1 MVDPAVNTIGFPVLS
16 LIVLVPL
23 AGAMLLLW
31 LKDDLQ
37 IKRLALLVTTLDL
50 ALTLKLL
57 AHFNP
62 DTHLMQF
69 SEQYEWIPALD
80 IHYAL
85 GVDGI
90 SVLFVFLSA
99 FLGWI
104 CVLASWRAIEQHV
117 KGFMCA
123 LLVMQAL
130 MLGVFCAMDLFLFF
144 IFWEA
149 MLIPMYLIIGVWGGD
164 NRIYAAFKFFLYTLA
179 GSVLFLV
186 GMIVLYFE
194 GGQSFDI
201 PTLMTQ
207 KYPFTVQFWVFIAFF
222 IAFAIKVP
230 MFPFHTWL
238 PDAHVQAPTA
248 GSIVLA
254 GVLLKMGAYGFLR
267 FSLPMLPL
275 ATHYFATPVVL
286 ASLVAIIYGGYLAL
300 AQDDLKKLVAYS
312 SISHMGFVTV
322 GLFVLNVAGLK
333 GGILQMF
340 SHGIITGALFLLV
353 GLVYERTHTRLIS
366 DYGGLMKVMPIYTTG
381 LAFFTLAAMA
391 LPGTSAFIG
400 ELLVLVGVF
409 GFSKI
414 VAALAVIGALLSAG
428 YLLSMFKR
436 VALGKV
442 TNQALT
448 KSWDLDARE
457 VVALLSLALF
467 VLWVGFYPMPFLN
480 IMHASV
486 EHLLQQTQAQV
497 VLISR

>member
-1 MVDPAVNTIGFPVLS
+1 MVDSAVDTMGFPVLS
-16 LIVLVPL
+16 LIVLLPL
-23 AGAMLLLW
+23 AGALLLLW
-31 LKDDLQ
+31 LKDELQ

-57 AHFNP
+57 VDFDPH
-62 DTHLMQF
+62 THLMQF
-69 SEQYEWIPALD
+69 SEKYQWIPALD

-275 ATHYFATPVVL
+275 ATHYFAMPVVL
-286 ASLVAIIYGGYLAL
+286 VSLVAIIYGGYLAL

-340 SHGIITGALFLLV
+340 SHGIVTSALFLLV

>member
-1 MVDPAVNTIGFPVLS
+1 MDSAVNTIGFPVLS

-23 AGAMLLLW
+23 AGALLLLW

-37 IKRLALLVTTLDL
+37 IKRLTLLVTTLDL

-57 AHFNP
+57 VHFNP

-69 SEQYEWIPALD
+69 SEQYRWIPALD

-130 MLGVFCAMDLFLFF
+130 MLGVFCAMDLFLFS

-207 KYPFTVQFWVFIAFF
+207 KYPFTVQLWVFIAFF

-286 ASLVAIIYGGYLAL
+286 VSLVAIIYGGYLAL